1 MPQWGKKESREL
13 NDEIVIPSDA
23 VISFREINKE
33 TLGEIL
39 ALEVNENQRQF
50 VATNAKSIA
59 QAHFAGDVAWFRAIY
74 ANEIPIGFLMLS
86 DDREKQ
92 EYFLWRF
99 MIDRRYQRRGFG
111 WKALALIVEHVKTL
125 PGAKELLLS
134 YHPGEGSPAPFYH
147 AFGFVDDGRVEEGE
161 NVSVLK
167 L

>member
-23 VISFREINKE
+23 VISLREINKE

-74 ANEIPIGFLMLS
+74 EIGRAS
-86 DDREKQ
+86 GRE
-92 EYFLWRF
+92 R
-99 MIDRRYQRRGFG
+99 
-111 WKALALIVEHVKTL
+111 V
-125 PGAKELLLS
+125 S
-134 YHPGEGSPAPFYH
+134 EG
-147 AFGFVDDGRVEEGE
+147 V
-161 NVSVLK
+161 
-167 L
+167 